1 MKIKYLSS
9 VAILIFTCFLLTKA
23 ETSQQKE
30 NSPQEWLREIYKEA
44 TSIHKGM
51 TRAELLEKY
60 RTDGGIQRIPESRF
74 VLKACSLIKIEV
86 EFETP
91 YGQAYKLKPDSQLI
105 ITKISQPYLEHPAK
119 D

>member
-1 MKIKYLSS
+1 MKIKYFTTI
-9 VAILIFTCFLLTKA
+9 AILIFTCLLFTKA

-44 TSIHKGM
+44 TSIQAGM

-60 RTDGGIQRIPESRF
+60 RIDGGVQRIPESRF
-74 VLKACSLIKIEV
+74 ILKSCSLIKIEV
-86 EFETP
+86 EFDTL
-91 YGQAYKLKPDSQLI
+91 YGQSYKPKPDNQLI
-105 ITKISQPYLEHPAK
+105 ITKISQPYLEYPTM